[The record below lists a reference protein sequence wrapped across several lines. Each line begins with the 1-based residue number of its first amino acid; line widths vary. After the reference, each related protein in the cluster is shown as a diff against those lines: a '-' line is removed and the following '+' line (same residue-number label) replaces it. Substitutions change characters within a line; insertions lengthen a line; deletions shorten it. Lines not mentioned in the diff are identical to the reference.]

1 MSKKTSKKTAKKI
14 KSVKQKT
21 TKQSKIATANV
32 VVKNKIS
39 YTPKISV
46 IMPVYNVAEFLSA
59 SLDSV
64 LNQTL
69 RDIELICID
78 DGSTDNS
85 LEIAKDYAARDNRIT
100 VMAQKNLGSGPAR
113 NAGMRAAR
121 GEYIAFMDSDDF
133 YPNGNTLE
141 HMYNTA
147 IANNALI
154 CGGSLSRISNGELA
168 DPKTF
173 EQGYVFERD
182 GFIKYSDYQF
192 DYGYWRFIYNRDFL
206 LKNNLF
212 FPDYLRQQDPVFFI
226 KTMSLAGKFY
236 ALREPTY
243 TYRVSHKQIE
253 WTERKVADTLR
264 AITDCMLCAE
274 KNNYDVLY
282 NNIIQN
288 RINNNWFIRAFKL
301 FADNSEIANLIS
313 NMIDKIDYPR
323 VYKSDKNFVL
333 SNFYKKF
340 HRELVSVIIPVYNVE
355 KYLAKCL
362 DSVINQTYK
371 KLEIICVN
379 DGSTDKSADILAE
392 YARKDERIK
401 IITQPNAGLSA
412 ARNTG
417 IENCSGEYIY
427 FIDSD
432 DYISNDAIEVLAKI
446 MTTEDVDMAYGRV
459 QCFGDMPGQYL
470 TDKQQYVDR
479 YTRNIGKIE
488 TTNNLR
494 ANILST
500 AWNKL
505 YKKSIISKFNL
516 RFPVG
521 LINEDEYWLWAYG
534 IHCKNYYVTD
544 RVLYFY
550 LQRANSIMATR
561 DNDKKIFDILEI
573 YKRIYTFVKDS
584 GKYDKYK
591 DALNTVLNNNI
602 ASLSNRVPTNLF
614 DEFVTRLK
622 DVEKLVGHN
631 DACENAI
638 KQFDIKII
646 SRATSDK
653 TPDVSIIIPVYNV
666 EKYIDD
672 CLNSIE
678 SQTLRNLEIICVDD
692 GSTDNSLKILK
703 KHAKQDNRIT
713 VISQHNQRQG
723 QARNMGM
730 RFANGNYIFFCDS
743 DDLLEKECLKQLL
756 NKITSE
762 KSDICIFGAKNF
774 SDDISNYTIK
784 DFRDTSAYANR
795 KNKVCTY
802 KDIKNA
808 IFSHFYPWCKLYR
821 RQFIVDNDIKFT
833 TGVFFEDV
841 IFSVKSVI
849 LAKRISILDK
859 NMYLYREEQKN
870 STMGVAKTTDK
881 SDDVFL
887 FLQQVRDFLVQQS
900 LMMELESEYIDFF
913 IEQVKYHVNRV
924 ESPEIKQNFY
934 IKALAFIEKNS
945 LNVKNTHLRNF
956 KQFLNDNIKYNK
968 SLIIEINDCH
978 GECIPGYVKYL
989 LDLGY
994 MVDIWINKI
1003 HEKDNPFFGEIERN
1017 PRVSVQYIEPDKIIS
1032 MIKSDK
1038 MNLYKLCLFNSN
1050 TLYEYK
1056 FSAIDLI
1063 KQTKTNDTKYL
1074 AVEHRQEN
1082 ISKILPNN
1090 TSMLVLKSFGNK
1102 DNVFAVNP
1110 HFFGNIQSHRKNA
1123 VVQFVTVGHIEA
1135 RRKNYSLLT
1144 NAVKHLL
1151 NNGITNFHISVIGRG
1166 KLDLPDDIKKYV
1178 TVTGRLSFKDMF
1190 ALVRGADFFL
1200 TLLDPNN
1207 PEHDRYIHSGTSGSF
1222 QLIYGFDIPCLIH
1235 SKFAS
1240 VHNFNNA
1247 NSIVYDDMNDAMIQ
1261 AMNMSGQKYED
1272 MRRKLRETAN
1282 AIYTESLHNLTDAIQ
1297 YKPNKL
1303 KNMVYGI
1310 SRNIGAYL
1318 AFPYHLMYIKA
1329 KQRKS
1334 KNNYTR
1340 KNFYVSLGENCFVR
1354 TILTRWG
1361 YKVSKNNGELSCPF
1375 DLCVSKISG
1384 INKILED
1391 NFSHYFDGLRYD
1403 DFNAKWRNDTNSLE
1417 FNHDL
1422 DCGPGDR
1429 QQLIDRYKHRIS
1441 NFLAL
1446 EKNEKLAF
1454 VCSTVDSNTDVNEV
1468 NRLYENVARIFAN
1481 VPNWEFIFA
1490 NVSKHK
1496 LKNENLLHNN
1506 IHYKHIPHPYPNYW
1520 GEWYVKDFYDTKAG
1534 RKFEGNFCRFVINS
1548 IKHPKKRDAKMDLCN
1563 ILSNQLQTYRIDIK
1577 NFGAESNSVDVVAP
1591 NANVSMPAWYTD
1603 KNGAGA
1609 VLQSHNKHLHI
1620 DITAHGDGKLR
1631 INLRGIDK
1639 RVNNTRVPV
1648 WATYKSVR
1656 VDGHEILSQPV
1667 SAWHDMPLRH
1677 EMNVKDGQHIVV
1689 DIETE
1694 PYGYDKSKLTDLI
1707 HKLYPSDN
1715 QYHEI
1720 VEFLYKHYYAK
1731 YKNKHDVITWPD
1743 PAAYTW
1749 PYIRDTVLTRPARDI
1764 TLDELDATCAGRLRI
1779 AVGTT
1784 WFESCLIPSNTK
1796 KLYVFLSS
1804 AAGKVKDFYPIF
1816 HRISWVDKFDGV
1828 RLYLDDP
1835 TRNERDFGG
1844 GTFYFGY
1851 KEHNYCDYVAE
1862 IVRRVQA
1869 NHGIKMADTI
1879 FISSSNGGFAALY
1892 LANVLQGSK
1901 CIVSNPQIDV
1911 TGRYERFG
1919 LTAQELNE
1927 VYDRMCVTNI
1937 LKNTKSQFFIYF
1949 NLIAGDDYFHYN
1961 KLMSAAKKAME
1972 IGAYNLTRNITMLIT
1987 KIPTENPHGVFMDA
2001 DAILY
2006 CETIM
2011 GKKINADIKNRCD
2024 RFLDILAYNAKK
2036 IWVRKIIT
2044 DSLADVKNQ
2053 IQTMTSDAVTQITK
2067 NISENH
2073 AAVMAAN
2080 ADLQNKII
2088 SHNTKIAEQL
2098 RDVANNGTTEILNAT
2113 NKLYAETAHIN
2124 NIANELNKSIDDA
2137 QSVLRDD
2144 VSALGNKISEMSA
2157 RMFEYKQM
2165 FDASTDKIFDT
2176 VDLVQSNLR
2185 NDVADLGKMVT
2196 DIADEI
2202 GEHKNSSNELANK
2215 INTSIDAVQSSLHND
2230 VTDLKHNITEIDTKI
2245 TNSRDL
2251 LEKSANKINT
2261 SIDAVQSSLH
2271 NDVTDLKHNI
2281 TEIDTKIT
2289 NSRDLLEK
2297 SVNKINTSI
2306 DAVQS
2311 SLHADIL
2318 NINSAIA
2325 NVSVDVTKSS
2335 QSTID
2340 AVKKIDADVQNSV
2353 ATSVNGITD
2362 VLTNEFNSTRD
2373 AVQNAVAELPE
2384 KIENVGIEI
2393 QNTQRHL
2400 ALNASEQYWA
2410 HVYHDTILNSAWL
2423 NDKTVSPGRWA
2434 ISYIVLY
2441 VLYRILNEIHP
2452 SSILE
2457 CGLGQSS
2464 KLTMQYA
2471 RANNANLMIFENNPE
2486 WLKFFEKQVP
2496 YASEYTTILDAE
2508 MVTIVPPHESRT
2520 YHGFKQTIGSTKFNL
2535 VMIDGPLG
2543 SKHYSRPQIL
2553 DVVDNLADS
2562 FVIMLDDMNR
2572 IGEQETWGVLKEK
2585 FDARGIKLL

>member
-133 YPNGNTLE
+133 YPNENTLE

-459 QCFGDMPGQYL
+459 QCFGDMPAQYL

-646 SRATSDK
+646 SCTTSDK

-934 IKALAFIEKNS
+934 IKALAFIDKNS

-1003 HEKDNPFFGEIERN
+1003 HEKDNPFFGEMERN

-1282 AIYTESLHNLTDAIQ
+1282 VIYRESLHNLTDAIQ

-1303 KNMVYGI
+1303 KNMVHGI

-1446 EKNEKLAF
+1446 GKNEKLAF

-1591 NANVSMPAWYTD
+1591 NANVSMPAWYAD

-1631 INLRGIDK
+1631 IDLRGIDK

-1648 WATYKSVR
+1648 WVTYKSVR

-1667 SAWHDMPLRH
+1667 SAWHDMPLIH

-1731 YKNKHDVITWPD
+1731 YKNKRYVITGPD

-1804 AAGKVKDFYPIF
+1804 AAGKVKDPYPVF
-1816 HRISWVDKFDGV
+1816 HRISWADKFDGV
-1828 RLYLDDP
+1828 CLYLDDP

-1851 KEHNYCDYVAE
+1851 KEHNYCEYIIE

-1949 NLIAGDDYFHYN
+1949 NLIAGNDYFHYN

-1972 IGAYNLTRNITMLIT
+1972 IGVYNLTRNITMLTT
-1987 KIPTENPHGVFMDA
+1987 KIPTEDPHGVFMDA

-2073 AAVMAAN
+2073 VAVMAAN

-2113 NKLYAETAHIN
+2113 NKLHAETAHIN

-2202 GEHKNSSNELANK
+2202 DEHKNSSNELANK
-2215 INTSIDAVQSSLHND
+2215 INTSINAAQSS
-2230 VTDLKHNITEIDTKI
+2230 V
-2245 TNSRDL
+2245 
-2251 LEKSANKINT
+2251 
-2261 SIDAVQSSLH
+2261 H

-2585 FDARGIKLL
+2585 LVARGIKFVEKIYSSDKDLGVICSPDLEFLTSL

>member
-288 RINNNWFIRAFKL
+288 RINNNWFIRVFKL

-459 QCFGDMPGQYL
+459 QCFGDMPAQYL

-1303 KNMVYGI
+1303 KNMVHGI

-1334 KNNYTR
+1334 
-1340 KNFYVSLGENCFVR
+1340 
-1354 TILTRWG
+1354 
-1361 YKVSKNNGELSCPF
+1361 
-1375 DLCVSKISG
+1375 
-1384 INKILED
+1384 
-1391 NFSHYFDGLRYD
+1391 
-1403 DFNAKWRNDTNSLE
+1403 
-1417 FNHDL
+1417 
-1422 DCGPGDR
+1422 
-1429 QQLIDRYKHRIS
+1429 
-1441 NFLAL
+1441 
-1446 EKNEKLAF
+1446 
-1454 VCSTVDSNTDVNEV
+1454 
-1468 NRLYENVARIFAN
+1468 
-1481 VPNWEFIFA
+1481 
-1490 NVSKHK
+1490 
-1496 LKNENLLHNN
+1496 
-1506 IHYKHIPHPYPNYW
+1506 
-1520 GEWYVKDFYDTKAG
+1520 
-1534 RKFEGNFCRFVINS
+1534 
-1548 IKHPKKRDAKMDLCN
+1548 KRDAKMDLCN

-1577 NFGAESNSVDVVAP
+1577 NFGAESNSVDIVAP
-1591 NANVSMPAWYTD
+1591 NANVSMPAWYAD
-1603 KNGAGA
+1603 KYGAGA

-1620 DITAHGDGKLR
+1620 DITAHDDGKLR
-1631 INLRGIDK
+1631 IDLRGIDK
-1639 RVNNTRVPV
+1639 RFNNTRVPV

-1667 SAWHDMPLRH
+1667 SAWHDMPLIH
-1677 EMNVKDGQHIVV
+1677 KMNVKDGQHIVV

-1694 PYGYDKSKLTDLI
+1694 PYGYDKSELTDLI

-1731 YKNKHDVITWPD
+1731 YQNKRDVITWPD

-1749 PYIRDTVLTRPARDI
+1749 PYIRDNVLKRPARDI
-1764 TLDELDATCAGRLRI
+1764 SLDELDATCAGRLRI

-1796 KLYVFLSS
+1796 KLYVFLS
-1804 AAGKVKDFYPIF
+1804 AVGRKDTPYPIF
-1816 HRISWVDKFDGV
+1816 HRMSWADKLDGV
-1828 RLYLDDP
+1828 CLYLDDP

-1844 GTFYFGY
+1844 GKFYFGY
-1851 KEHNYCDYVAE
+1851 KEHNYCEYITE
-1862 IVRRVQA
+1862 IVRRIQA

-1879 FISSSNGGFAALY
+1879 FISSSNGGLSALY

-1901 CIVSNPQIDV
+1901 CIALNPRIDI
-1911 TGRYERFG
+1911 TARAELFG
-1919 LTAQELNE
+1919 LTAWELNE

-1949 NLIAGDDYFHYN
+1949 NLMEELDVWSYN
-1961 KLMSAAKKAME
+1961 RLIHAAHKGTEM
-1972 IGAYNLTRNITMLIT
+1972 GLYNLTNNIRMLTAHIDAPDPHMVQPDWDFVLYIESIMNKKITPEIKNNCNVFLNNLSRKYHIKLLQEFIT
-1987 KIPTENPHGVFMDA
+1987 KNI
-2001 DAILY
+2001 
-2006 CETIM
+2006 
-2011 GKKINADIKNRCD
+2011 
-2024 RFLDILAYNAKK
+2024 
-2036 IWVRKIIT
+2036 
-2044 DSLADVKNQ
+2044 
-2053 IQTMTSDAVTQITK
+2053 SDAVTQITK

-2113 NKLYAETAHIN
+2113 NKLHAETAHIN
-2124 NIANELNKSIDDA
+2124 NITNELNKSIDDA

-2215 INTSIDAVQSSLHND
+2215 INTSINAAQASVHND

-2251 LEKSANKINT
+2251 LEKSVNKINT
-2261 SIDAVQSSLH
+2261 SIDAAQASVH

-2289 NSRDLLEK
+2289 NSCDLLEK

-2572 IGEQETWGVLKEK
+2572 IGEQETWGLLKEK
-2585 FDARGIKLL
+2585 LVARGIKFVEKIYSSDKDLGVICSPDLEFLTSL